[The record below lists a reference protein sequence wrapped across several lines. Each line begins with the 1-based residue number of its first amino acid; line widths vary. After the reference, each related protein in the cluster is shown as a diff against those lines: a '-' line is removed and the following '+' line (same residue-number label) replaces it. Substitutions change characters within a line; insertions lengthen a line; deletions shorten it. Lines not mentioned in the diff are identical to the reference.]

1 MKDPLPPTARTLAA
15 GPDRGPSARMPVV
28 TRSPAAPA
36 SGDATPAE
44 GTPSPAGRAAEY
56 FELLLDDA
64 AAIEYERPLVR
75 ARATGADVGELAELE
90 RVKLLALQVREAFA
104 ARRRRESE
112 LSALF
117 DTANDLAALR
127 GVDSVLTAIVRRA
140 RQLLGTDVSYLTLND
155 EARGDTYMRVTDG
168 SVSARFQALR
178 LPMGAGLGGLVAQTA
193 APYATAS
200 YFSDARFRH
209 TNEINDGVHDEGLVA
224 ILGVPL
230 IRGSRVIGVLFA
242 ADRTERTFDRSEVSL
257 LGSLAAHA
265 AIALDNARLLEETR
279 TALDELSAASR
290 ELRAY
295 TASVERAAG
304 AHDRFIDVVLR
315 GGGVEDVAAAV
326 TEALGGTIT
335 VLDDEGRATAADGSD
350 PALPPDPAGALTLA
364 RSTGR
369 TVRDGSWWTAAVTVD
384 SELLGGL
391 VLQRD
396 DELSDADQR
405 ILERAALV
413 TALLLLIRRTAGEA
427 ENRVRG
433 ELLEELLTAS
443 GRDPDGLRER
453 ARRLG
458 ADLDRPHALVVA
470 RVEDRCRSRALA
482 AATHLAATRGGLAGT
497 HEGAVVL
504 CLPDVEPGAAA
515 ATVGRELTGA
525 GAGPVTV
532 GGAGPATGPA
542 GMAPAHAE
550 AARCAATL
558 IALGRTGGTASAA
571 ELGFFGL
578 LVGDR
583 RDVGAFVTATLDPV
597 LEYDGKRK
605 TDLVGTLQA
614 YFDAGG
620 SPARAAE
627 ALRVHVNT
635 VTQRLDRVGRLLGKD
650 WNAPERALEVQLAL
664 RLHRLTGAVGA

>member
-1 MKDPLPPTARTLAA
+1 MKDPLPPTSRQLAV
-15 GPDRGPSARMPVV
+15 GPCRGP
-28 TRSPAAPA
+28 A
-36 SGDATPAE
+36 S
-44 GTPSPAGRAAEY
+44 GRAAEY
-56 FELLLDDA
+56 LELLLEEA
-64 AAIEYERPLVR
+64 AAIAYERPLVR
-75 ARATGADVGELAELE
+75 ARAAGADGDELAELD
-90 RVKLLALQVREAFA
+90 RVKVLALRVREAFA

-117 DTANDLAALR
+117 DTANDLAALH

-140 RQLLGTDVSYLTLND
+140 RQLLGTDVSYLTLHD
-155 EARGDTYMRVTDG
+155 SRRGDTYMRVTDG

-178 LPMGAGLGGLVAQTA
+178 LPLGAGLGGLVAQTA

-200 YFSDARFRH
+200 YFDDARFRH
-209 TNEINDGVHDEGLVA
+209 TSEINDGVHDEGLVA

-230 IRGSRVIGVLFA
+230 IRGSQVIGVLFA
-242 ADRTERTFDRSEVSL
+242 ADRTQRAYDRSEVSL

-279 TALDELSAASR
+279 AALDELSAASR
-290 ELRAY
+290 ALRAH

-315 GGGVEDVAAAV
+315 GGGVEDVAVAV
-326 TEALGGTIT
+326 TEALGGSIT
-335 VLDDEGRATAADGSD
+335 VLDEEGRVTPADVADG
-350 PALPPDPAGALTLA
+350 AGLPPDPAGALTLA

-391 VLQRD
+391 VLHRD
-396 DELSDADQR
+396 VELSDADQR

-433 ELLEELLTAS
+433 ELLEELLSPTV
-443 GRDPDGLRER
+443 RDPDGLRER

-458 ADLDRPHALVVA
+458 ADLDRPHAVVVA
-470 RVEDRCRSRALA
+470 RVEERCRGRALA

-497 HEGAVVL
+497 HDGCVVL

-515 ATVGRELTGA
+515 GLVCRELSGA

-532 GGAGPATGPA
+532 GGAGPARGPGA
-542 GMAPAHAE
+542 VGGAHLE
-550 AARCAATL
+550 AARCAGTL
-558 IALGRTGGTASAA
+558 VALGRTGGSASAD

-578 LVGDR
+578 LVGDG
-583 RDVGAFVTATLDPV
+583 RDVRAFVDATLAPV
-597 LEYDGKRK
+597 LEYDAKRG
-605 TDLVGTLQA
+605 TELEATLQA
-614 YFDAGG
+614 YFEAGT

-627 ALRVHVNT
+627 VLRVHVNT
-635 VTQRLDRVGRLLGKD
+635 VTQRLERVGRLLGKD
-650 WNAPERALEVQLAL
+650 WNSPGRALEVQLAL
-664 RLHRLTGAVGA
+664 RLHRLTGAVSG

>member
-1 MKDPLPPTARTLAA
+1 MERPLRKDPARPAA
-15 GPDRGPSARMPVV
+15 GAW
-28 TRSPAAPA
+28 
-36 SGDATPAE
+36 
-44 GTPSPAGRAAEY
+44 AGA
-56 FELLLDDA
+56 FLELLLDDA

-75 ARATGADVGELAELE
+75 ARAAGADGDELAELE
-90 RVKLLALQVREAFA
+90 RVKLLALEVREAFA

-117 DTANDLAALR
+117 DTASDLAALR

-155 EARGDTYMRVTDG
+155 PTRRDTYMRVTDG

-178 LPMGAGLGGLVAQTA
+178 LPMGAGLGGLVAQRA

-200 YFSDARFRH
+200 YFEDARFRH
-209 TNEINDGVHDEGLVA
+209 TSEINDGVRDEGLVA

-230 IRGSRVIGVLFA
+230 IRGSQVIGVLYA
-242 ADRTERTFDRSEVSL
+242 ADRAERSFDRSEVAL

-279 TALDELSAASR
+279 AALDELSAASR
-290 ELRAY
+290 ERRAY
-295 TASVERAAG
+295 TASVERAAS

-315 GGGVEDVAAAV
+315 GGGVEDVAVAV
-326 TEALGGTIT
+326 TEALGGSIT
-335 VLDDEGRATAADGSD
+335 VLDEEGRGTPEGS
-350 PALPPDPAGALTLA
+350 PTGAGLPPDPAGALAMSRT
-364 RSTGR
+364 TGR

-391 VLQRD
+391 VLHRD
-396 DELSDADQR
+396 DELSDSDQR

-433 ELLEELLTAS
+433 ELLEELLGPTV
-443 GRDPDGLRER
+443 RDPDGLRER

-458 ADLDRPHALVVA
+458 ADLDRPHAVVVA
-470 RVEDRCRSRALA
+470 RVEERCRGRALA
-482 AATHLAATRGGLAGT
+482 AATHLAATRGGLAGA
-497 HEGAVVL
+497 HDGCVVL
-504 CLPDVEPGAAA
+504 CLPDVEPDVAA
-515 ATVGRELTGA
+515 ATVCRELSGA
-525 GAGPVTV
+525 AGPVTV
-532 GGAGPATGPA
+532 GGAGPVRGPGA
-542 GMAPAHAE
+542 VGAAHEE

-558 IALGRTGGTASAA
+558 VALGRTGGSASAA

-578 LVGDR
+578 LVGDG
-583 RDVGAFVTATLDPV
+583 RDVRGFVETTLGPV
-597 LEYDGKRK
+597 LEYDAKRG
-605 TDLVGTLQA
+605 TELGATLQA
-614 YFDAGG
+614 FFQAGA

-635 VTQRLDRVGRLLGKD
+635 VTQRLERVGRLLGTD
-650 WNAPERALEVQLAL
+650 WNSPGRALEVQLAL
-664 RLHRLTGAVGA
+664 RLHRLTGAVPD

>member
-1 MKDPLPPTARTLAA
+1 
-15 GPDRGPSARMPVV
+15 MPVV
-28 TRSPAAPA
+28 TRSPALPA
-36 SGDATPAE
+36 AGDGPRPA
-44 GTPSPAGRAAEY
+44 AGRAAEY
-56 FELLLDDA
+56 FELLLEDA

-75 ARATGADVGELAELE
+75 ARAAGADGDELAELE
-90 RVKLLALQVREAFA
+90 RVKLLALEVREAFA

-117 DTANDLAALR
+117 DTASDLAALR

-155 EARGDTYMRVTDG
+155 PAAGDTYMRVTDG

-178 LPMGAGLGGLVAQTA
+178 LPMGVGLGGLVAQTA

-200 YFSDARFRH
+200 YFTDARFRH
-209 TNEINDGVHDEGLVA
+209 TSEINDGVHDEGLIA

-230 IRGSRVIGVLFA
+230 IRGSQVIGVLFA

-279 TALDELSAASR
+279 AALDELSTASR
-290 ELRAY
+290 ELRAH

-326 TEALGGTIT
+326 TEALGGSIT
-335 VLDDEGRATAADGSD
+335 VLDEEGRVTPADGGISGD
-350 PALPPDPAGALTLA
+350 EAAAELPPDPAGALTLA

-369 TVRDGSWWTAAVTVD
+369 TVRDGTWWTAAVTVD

-391 VLQRD
+391 VLHRD
-396 DELSDADQR
+396 DELSEADQR

-433 ELLEELLTAS
+433 ELLEELLGATV
-443 GRDPDGLRER
+443 RDPDGVRER

-458 ADLDRPHALVVA
+458 ADLDRPHAVVVA
-470 RVEDRCRSRALA
+470 RVEERCRSRALA

-497 HEGAVVL
+497 HDGCVVL
-504 CLPDVEPGAAA
+504 CLPDLEPGAAA
-515 ATVGRELTGA
+515 ATVRRELGNA
-525 GAGPVTV
+525 GAGTVTV
-532 GGAGPATGPA
+532 GGAGPARGPA
-542 GMAPAHAE
+542 SMAPAHEE

-558 IALGRTGGTASAA
+558 IALGRAGGAASAE

-578 LVGDR
+578 LVGDG
-583 RDVGAFVTATLDPV
+583 RDVRGFVQATLAPV
-597 LEYDGKRK
+597 LDYDVKRG
-605 TDLVGTLQA
+605 TDLEGTLQA
-614 YFDAGG
+614 FFDAGS

-635 VTQRLDRVGRLLGKD
+635 VTQRLDRVSRLLGKE
-650 WNAPERALEVQLAL
+650 WSSPERALEVQLAL
-664 RLHRLTGAVGA
+664 RLHRLTGAVPD

>member
-1 MKDPLPPTARTLAA
+1 
-15 GPDRGPSARMPVV
+15 MPVV
-28 TRSPAAPA
+28 TRSRSAQP
-36 SGDATPAE
+36 STE
-44 GTPSPAGRAAEY
+44 GTQPARARAAEY

-64 AAIEYERPLVR
+64 AAIQYERPLVR
-75 ARATGADVGELAELE
+75 ARAAGADGEELAELE
-90 RVKLLALQVREAFA
+90 RLKLLALQVREAFA

-117 DTANDLAALR
+117 DTANDLAALHS
-127 GVDSVLTAIVRRA
+127 VDSVLTAIVRRA
-140 RQLLGTDVSYLTLND
+140 RQLLGSDVSYLTLND
-155 EARGDTYMRVTDG
+155 PGRRDTYMRVTDG

-200 YFSDARFRH
+200 YFTDTRFRH
-209 TNEINDGVHDEGLVA
+209 TSEINDGVQDEGLVA

-230 IRGSRVIGVLFA
+230 IRGSQVIGVLYA
-242 ADRTERTFDRSEVSL
+242 ADRTERSFDRSEVAL

-279 TALDELSAASR
+279 AALDELSAASR

-304 AHDRFIDVVLR
+304 AHDRFVDVVLS
-315 GGGVEDVAAAV
+315 GGGVEDVAAVV
-326 TEALGGTIT
+326 TETLGGRIT
-335 VLDDEGRATAADGSD
+335 VLDEEGRVTPGGEDGADV
-350 PALPPDPAGALTLA
+350 LPPDPAAALTMA
-364 RSTGR
+364 RTTGR

-384 SELLGGL
+384 NELLGGL
-391 VLQRD
+391 VLHRD
-396 DELSDADQR
+396 GELSESDQR

-433 ELLEELLTAS
+433 ELLEELLSPAV
-443 GRDPDGLRER
+443 RDPEGLRER

-458 ADLDRPHALVVA
+458 ADLDRPHAVAVA
-470 RVEDRCRSRALA
+470 RVEERCRPRALA

-497 HEGAVVL
+497 HDGCVVL
-504 CLPDVEPGAAA
+504 CLPDLEPSAAA
-515 ATVGRELTGA
+515 ALVGKELSGA
-525 GAGPVTV
+525 GVAPVTV
-532 GGAGPATGPA
+532 GGAGPVRGPVA
-542 GMAPAHAE
+542 VGAAHAE

-558 IALGRTGGTASAA
+558 VALGRTGSSASAE

-578 LVGDR
+578 LVGEG
-583 RDVGAFVTATLDPV
+583 RDVRGFVDATLAPV
-597 LEYDGKRK
+597 LDYDAKRG
-605 TDLVGTLQA
+605 TDLVATLHA
-614 YFDAGG
+614 FFAAGA

-650 WNAPERALEVQLAL
+650 WNSPERALEVQLAL
-664 RLHRLTGAVGA
+664 RLHRLTGELNS

>member
-1 MKDPLPPTARTLAA
+1 MKDPLPPTARQLAV
-15 GPDRGPSARMPVV
+15 GPCRGP
-28 TRSPAAPA
+28 A
-36 SGDATPAE
+36 S
-44 GTPSPAGRAAEY
+44 GRAAEY
-56 FELLLDDA
+56 LELLLEEA

-75 ARATGADVGELAELE
+75 ARAAGADGDELAELE

-117 DTANDLAALR
+117 DTANDLAALH

-140 RQLLGTDVSYLTLND
+140 RQLLGTDVSYLTLHD
-155 EARGDTYMRVTDG
+155 ARRGDTYMRVTDG
-168 SVSARFQALR
+168 SVSAPFQALR
-178 LPMGAGLGGLVAQTA
+178 LPLGAGLGGLVAQTA

-200 YFSDARFRH
+200 YFDDARFRH
-209 TNEINDGVHDEGLVA
+209 TSEINDGVHDEGLVA

-230 IRGSRVIGVLFA
+230 IRGSQVIGVLFA
-242 ADRTERTFDRSEVSL
+242 ADRTQRTYDRSEVSL

-279 TALDELSAASR
+279 AALDELSAASR
-290 ELRAY
+290 ELRAH

-315 GGGVEDVAAAV
+315 GGGVEDVAVAV
-326 TEALGGTIT
+326 TEALGGSIT
-335 VLDDEGRATAADGSD
+335 VLDEEGRVTPAEAADDAG
-350 PALPPDPAGALTLA
+350 LPPDPAGALTLA

-391 VLQRD
+391 VLHRD

-433 ELLEELLTAS
+433 ELLEELLSPAV
-443 GRDPDGLRER
+443 RDPDGLRER

-458 ADLDRPHALVVA
+458 ADLDRPHAVVVA
-470 RVEDRCRSRALA
+470 RVEERCRGRALA

-497 HEGAVVL
+497 HDGCVVL
-504 CLPDVEPGAAA
+504 CLPDVEPGTAAA
-515 ATVGRELTGA
+515 WMCRELTGA

-532 GGAGPATGPA
+532 GGAGPARGP
-542 GMAPAHAE
+542 
-550 AARCAATL
+550 
-558 IALGRTGGTASAA
+558 
-571 ELGFFGL
+571 
-578 LVGDR
+578 
-583 RDVGAFVTATLDPV
+583 
-597 LEYDGKRK
+597 
-605 TDLVGTLQA
+605 
-614 YFDAGG
+614 
-620 SPARAAE
+620 
-627 ALRVHVNT
+627 
-635 VTQRLDRVGRLLGKD
+635 
-650 WNAPERALEVQLAL
+650 
-664 RLHRLTGAVGA
+664 GAVGAAHL

>member
-1 MKDPLPPTARTLAA
+1 
-15 GPDRGPSARMPVV
+15 MPVV
-28 TRSPAAPA
+28 TRSPAVPPA
-36 SGDATPAE
+36 GDGPRAA
-44 GTPSPAGRAAEY
+44 SGRAAEY
-56 FELLLDDA
+56 FELLLEDA
-64 AAIEYERPLVR
+64 GAIEYERPLVR
-75 ARATGADVGELAELE
+75 ARAAGADGDELAELE
-90 RVKLLALQVREAFA
+90 RVKLLALEVREAFA

-155 EARGDTYMRVTDG
+155 PSQGDTYMRVTDG

-178 LPMGAGLGGLVAQTA
+178 LPLGAGLGGLVAQTA

-200 YFSDARFRH
+200 YFTDNRFKH
-209 TNEINDGVHDEGLVA
+209 TNQINDGVHDEGLVA

-230 IRGSRVIGVLFA
+230 IRGSQVIGVLFA
-242 ADRTERTFDRSEVSL
+242 ADRAERTFDRSEVSL

-279 TALDELSAASR
+279 AALDELSAATR
-290 ELRAY
+290 ELRAH

-326 TEALGGTIT
+326 TEALGGSIT
-335 VLDDEGRATAADGSD
+335 VLDEEGRVTPADSPAGSE
-350 PALPPDPAGALTLA
+350 LPPDPAGALTLA

-369 TVRDGSWWTAAVTVD
+369 TVRDGNWWTAAVTVD

-391 VLQRD
+391 VLHRD

-433 ELLEELLTAS
+433 ELLGELLRSTV
-443 GRDPDGLRER
+443 RDPDGVRER

-458 ADLDRPHALVVA
+458 ADLDRPHAVVVV
-470 RVEDRCRSRALA
+470 RTEERCRPRALA

-497 HEGAVVL
+497 HDGCVVL
-504 CLPDVEPGAAA
+504 CLPDLEPGAAA
-515 ATVGRELTGA
+515 GTVCRDLTNA

-532 GGAGPATGPA
+532 GGAGPARGPGA
-542 GMAPAHAE
+542 MAAAQAE

-558 IALGRTGGTASAA
+558 VALGRAGGSASAG

-578 LVGDR
+578 LVGDQ
-583 RDVGAFVTATLDPV
+583 RDVRGFVDATLAPV
-597 LEYDGKRK
+597 LEYDAKRG
-605 TDLVGTLQA
+605 TDLEGTLQA
-614 YFDAGG
+614 FFDAGN

-635 VTQRLDRVGRLLGKD
+635 VTQRLDRVSRLLGRE
-650 WNAPERALEVQLAL
+650 WSSPERALEVQLAL
-664 RLHRLTGAVGA
+664 RLHRLTGAVPD

>member
-1 MKDPLPPTARTLAA
+1 
-15 GPDRGPSARMPVV
+15 
-28 TRSPAAPA
+28 
-36 SGDATPAE
+36 
-44 GTPSPAGRAAEY
+44 
-56 FELLLDDA
+56 
-64 AAIEYERPLVR
+64 
-75 ARATGADVGELAELE
+75 
-90 RVKLLALQVREAFA
+90 VREAFA

-117 DTANDLAALR
+117 DTASDLAALR

-155 EARGDTYMRVTDG
+155 PTRRDTYMRVTDG
-168 SVSARFQALR
+168 TVSARFQALR
-178 LPMGAGLGGLVAQTA
+178 LPMGAGLGGLVAQSA

-200 YFSDARFRH
+200 YFTDVRFRH
-209 TNEINDGVHDEGLVA
+209 TDEINDGVRDEGLLA

-230 IRGSRVIGVLFA
+230 IRGSQVIGVLYA
-242 ADRTERTFDRSEVSL
+242 ADRAERTFDRSEVAL

-290 ELRAY
+290 ELRAH

-304 AHDRFIDVVLR
+304 AHDRFIDLVLR

-326 TEALGGTIT
+326 KETLGGSIT
-335 VLDDEGRATAADGSD
+335 VLDEEGRVTPAAEDGATTE
-350 PALPPDPAGALTLA
+350 LPPDPAGALTLA

-369 TVRDGSWWTAAVTVD
+369 TVQDGSWWTAAVTVGN
-384 SELLGGL
+384 ELLGGL
-391 VLQRD
+391 VLHRE

-433 ELLEELLTAS
+433 ELLEELLGTTV
-443 GRDPDGLRER
+443 RDPDGVRER

-458 ADLDRPHALVVA
+458 ADLDRPHAVVVA
-470 RVEDRCRSRALA
+470 RVEERCRGRALA
-482 AATHLAATRGGLAGT
+482 AASHLAATRGGLAGS
-497 HEGAVVL
+497 HDDCVVL
-504 CLPDVEPGAAA
+504 CLPDLAPGDAA
-515 ATVGRELTGA
+515 ATVCRELRSA
-525 GAGPVTV
+525 GAGTATV
-532 GGAGPATGPA
+532 GGAGPVRGPGA
-542 GMAPAHAE
+542 VAAAHAE

-558 IALGRTGGTASAA
+558 VALGRAGSSASAE

-578 LVGDR
+578 LVGDG
-583 RDVGAFVTATLDPV
+583 RDVRGFVEATLAPV
-597 LEYDGKRK
+597 LEYDAKRG

-614 YFDAGG
+614 FFDAGS

-635 VTQRLDRVGRLLGKD
+635 VTQRLERVSRLLGKE
-650 WNAPERALEVQLAL
+650 WSSPAQALEVQLAL
-664 RLHRLTGAVGA
+664 RLHRLTGAVAD

>member
-1 MKDPLPPTARTLAA
+1 M
-15 GPDRGPSARMPVV
+15 SAI
-28 TRSPAAPA
+28 
-36 SGDATPAE
+36 
-44 GTPSPAGRAAEY
+44 EY
-56 FELLLDDA
+56 FELLLEDA

-75 ARATGADVGELAELE
+75 ARSAGAEGEELAELE
-90 RVKLLALQVREAFA
+90 RVKLLALEVREAFA

-117 DTANDLAALR
+117 DTASDLAALR

-155 EARGDTYMRVTDG
+155 PGAGDTYMRVTDG

-200 YFSDARFRH
+200 YFTDARFRH
-209 TNEINDGVHDEGLVA
+209 THEINDGVDDEGLVA

-230 IRGSRVIGVLFA
+230 IRGSQVIGVLFA

-279 TALDELSAASR
+279 AALDELSTASR

-304 AHDRFIDVVLR
+304 AHDRFIDLVLR
-315 GGGVEDVAAAV
+315 GGGVEDVATAV
-326 TEALGGTIT
+326 TEALGGSIT
-335 VLDDEGRATAADGSD
+335 VLDEEGRVTPADDGS
-350 PALPPDPAGALTLA
+350 AVLPPDPAGALTRA

-391 VLQRD
+391 VLHRER
-396 DELSDADQR
+396 ELSEADQR

-433 ELLEELLTAS
+433 ELLEELLGTS
-443 GRDPDGLRER
+443 VRDPEGVRER

-458 ADLDRPHALVVA
+458 ADLDRPHAVVVA
-470 RVEDRCRSRALA
+470 RVEERCRPRALA

-497 HEGAVVL
+497 HDGCVVL
-504 CLPDVEPGAAA
+504 CLPDLEPGEAA
-515 ATVGRELTGA
+515 ATVHRELGNAATGT
-525 GAGPVTV
+525 VTV
-532 GGAGPATGPA
+532 GGAGPARGPA
-542 GMAPAHAE
+542 AIAPAHVE

-558 IALGRTGGTASAA
+558 VALGRTGGSASAD

-578 LVGDR
+578 LVGEG
-583 RDVGAFVTATLDPV
+583 RDVRTFVAATLAPV
-597 LEYDGKRK
+597 LEYDTKRG
-605 TDLVGTLQA
+605 TDLEGTLQA
-614 YFDAGG
+614 FFDAGN

-627 ALRVHVNT
+627 VLRVHVNT
-635 VTQRLDRVGRLLGKD
+635 VTQRLDRVSRLLGKE
-650 WNAPERALEVQLAL
+650 WSTPERALEVQLAL
-664 RLHRLTGAVGA
+664 RLHRLTGAVPD

>member
-1 MKDPLPPTARTLAA
+1 MA
-15 GPDRGPSARMPVV
+15 VV
-28 TRSPAAPA
+28 
-36 SGDATPAE
+36 
-44 GTPSPAGRAAEY
+44 TPSPDSPFPGDDRRPAAGRAAEY
-56 FELLLDDA
+56 FELLLEDA
-64 AAIEYERPLVR
+64 AAIQYERPLVR
-75 ARATGADVGELAELE
+75 ARAGGADGDELAELE
-90 RVKLLALQVREAFA
+90 RVKLLALEVREAFA

-155 EARGDTYMRVTDG
+155 PGRGDTYMRVTDG

-178 LPMGAGLGGLVAQTA
+178 LPMGAGLGGLVAQRA

-200 YFSDARFRH
+200 YFTDARFRH
-209 TNEINDGVHDEGLVA
+209 TSEINDGVHDEGLVA

-230 IRGSRVIGVLFA
+230 IRGSQVIGVLFA
-242 ADRTERTFDRSEVSL
+242 ADRTERSFDRSEVSL

-265 AIALDNARLLEETR
+265 AIALDNTRLLEETR
-279 TALDELSAASR
+279 AALDELSAASR

-315 GGGVEDVAAAV
+315 GGGVEDVAGAV
-326 TEALGGTIT
+326 TEALGGSIT
-335 VLDDEGRATAADGSD
+335 VLDEEGRATPSDGPD
-350 PALPPDPAGALTLA
+350 GTGLPPDPAGALTLA

-391 VLQRD
+391 VLHRD

-433 ELLEELLTAS
+433 ELLEELLSPAV
-443 GRDPDGLRER
+443 RDPDGLRER

-458 ADLDRPHALVVA
+458 ADLDRPHAVVVA
-470 RVEDRCRSRALA
+470 RVEERCRGRALA

-497 HEGAVVL
+497 HDGAVVL
-504 CLPDVEPGAAA
+504 CLPDVEPGPAAA
-515 ATVGRELTGA
+515 SVCRDLTGA

-532 GGAGPATGPA
+532 GGAGPVRGPGA
-542 GMAPAHAE
+542 VRDAHLE

-558 IALGRTGGTASAA
+558 VALGRPGGSASAD

-578 LVGDR
+578 LVGDG
-583 RDVGAFVTATLDPV
+583 RDVGAFVAATLAPV
-597 LEYDGKRK
+597 LDYDDKRG
-605 TDLVGTLQA
+605 TDLVATLQA
-614 YFDAGG
+614 FFEAGA

-635 VTQRLDRVGRLLGKD
+635 VTQRLERVGRLLGRD
-650 WNAPERALEVQLAL
+650 WNSPARALEVQLAL
-664 RLHRLTGAVGA
+664 RLHRLTGAVPG

>member
-1 MKDPLPPTARTLAA
+1 MT
-15 GPDRGPSARMPVV
+15 GV
-28 TRSPAAPA
+28 TRPPAAA
-36 SGDATPAE
+36 RAADGAR
-44 GTPSPAGRAAEY
+44 SPVGRAAEY
-56 FELLLDDA
+56 FHLLLEDA
-64 AAIEYERPLVR
+64 TSIEYERPLVR
-75 ARATGADVGELAELE
+75 ARAAGADGEELADLE

-117 DTANDLAALR
+117 DTASDLAALR
-127 GVDSVLTAIVRRA
+127 SVDSVLTAIVRRA

-155 EARGDTYMRVTDG
+155 SARRHTYMRVTDG

-178 LPMGAGLGGLVAQTA
+178 LPMGAGLGGLVAQTS

-200 YFSDARFRH
+200 YFADARFKH
-209 TNEINDGVHDEGLVA
+209 TNEINDGVREEGLVA

-230 IRGSRVIGVLFA
+230 IRGSQVIGVLYA
-242 ADRTERTFDRSEVSL
+242 ADRTERSFDRSEVAL

-279 TALDELSAASR
+279 AALDELSAASR
-290 ELRAY
+290 ELRAH

-315 GGGVEDVAAAV
+315 GGGVEAVATAV

-335 VLDDEGRATAADGSD
+335 VLDQEGRVTPRPDPDGAPADCE
-350 PALPPDPAGALTLA
+350 LPPDPAAALTLA

-369 TVRDGSWWTAAVTVD
+369 TVRDGIWWTAAVTVD

-391 VLQRD
+391 VLRRD
-396 DELSDADQR
+396 DPLSDADQR

-433 ELLEELLTAS
+433 ELLEELLGRTV
-443 GRDPDGLRER
+443 RDPDGLRER

-458 ADLDRPHALVVA
+458 ADLDQPLAIVVA
-470 RVEDRCRSRALA
+470 RVEERARARALA
-482 AATHLAATRGGLAGT
+482 GATHLAATRGGLAAV
-497 HEGAVVL
+497 HDGALVL
-504 CLPDVEPGAAA
+504 CLPDLAPGVAAS
-515 ATVGRELTGA
+515 TVRRELGTA
-525 GAGPVTV
+525 GADPVTV
-532 GGAGPATGPA
+532 GAAGPVRGPGA
-542 GMAPAHAE
+542 VAAAYAE

-558 IALGRTGGTASAA
+558 VALGRTGDSAGA
-571 ELGFFGL
+571 EELGFFGL
-578 LVGDR
+578 LVGEG
-583 RDVGAFVTATLDPV
+583 RDVRSFVDATLAPV
-597 LEYDGKRK
+597 LEYDARRG
-605 TDLVGTLQA
+605 TELVATLQA
-614 YFDAGG
+614 YFEAGA

-627 ALRVHVNT
+627 ALQVHVNT
-635 VTQRLDRVGRLLGKD
+635 VTQRLDRVSRLIGKE
-650 WNAPERALEVQLAL
+650 WSSPERALEVQLAL
-664 RLHRLTGAVGA
+664 RLHRLTDTSAV

>member
-1 MKDPLPPTARTLAA
+1 
-15 GPDRGPSARMPVV
+15 MPVV
-28 TRSPAAPA
+28 TRSPAVAA
-36 SGDATPAE
+36 SEDGPRP
-44 GTPSPAGRAAEY
+44 PSGRAAEY
-56 FELLLDDA
+56 FELLLEDA
-64 AAIEYERPLVR
+64 GAIEYERPLVR
-75 ARATGADVGELAELE
+75 ARAAGADAAELAELE
-90 RVKLLALQVREAFA
+90 RVKLLALEVREAFA

-155 EARGDTYMRVTDG
+155 PAEGDTYMRVTDG

-200 YFSDARFRH
+200 YFTDARFKH
-209 TNEINDGVHDEGLVA
+209 TNQINDGVHDEGLVA

-230 IRGSRVIGVLFA
+230 IRGSQVIGVLFA
-242 ADRTERTFDRSEVSL
+242 ADRTERSFDRSQVSL
-257 LGSLAAHA
+257 LSSLAAHA

-290 ELRAY
+290 ELRAH

-335 VLDDEGRATAADGSD
+335 VLDEEGRVTPADS
-350 PALPPDPAGALTLA
+350 PASQLPPDPAGALTLA

-391 VLQRD
+391 VLHRD
-396 DELSDADQR
+396 DQLSDSDQR

-433 ELLEELLTAS
+433 ELLEELLRAS
-443 GRDPDGLRER
+443 VRDPDGVRER

-458 ADLDRPHALVVA
+458 ADLDRPHAVVVA
-470 RVEDRCRSRALA
+470 RTEERCRARALA

-497 HEGAVVL
+497 HDGSVVL
-504 CLPDVEPGAAA
+504 CLPDLAPDVAAS
-515 ATVGRELTGA
+515 TVRRELANAGA
-525 GAGPVTV
+525 GAVTV
-532 GGAGPATGPA
+532 GGAGPARGPGA
-542 GMAPAHAE
+542 MAAAHAE

-558 IALGRTGGTASAA
+558 VALGRTGGSASAE

-578 LVGDR
+578 LVGDG
-583 RDVGAFVTATLDPV
+583 RDVHGFVAATLAPV
-597 LEYDGKRK
+597 LEYDAKRG
-605 TDLVGTLQA
+605 TDLQGTLQA
-614 YFDAGG
+614 YFDAGN

-635 VTQRLDRVGRLLGKD
+635 VTQRLDRVSRLLGRE
-650 WNAPERALEVQLAL
+650 WSSPERALEVQLAL
-664 RLHRLTGAVGA
+664 RLHKLTGAVPD

>member
-1 MKDPLPPTARTLAA
+1 
-15 GPDRGPSARMPVV
+15 MPVV
-28 TRSPAAPA
+28 TRSSPVPGA
-36 SGDATPAE
+36 GDADGARPA
-44 GTPSPAGRAAEY
+44 PGRAAEY

-75 ARATGADVGELAELE
+75 ARAAGADGEELAGLE

-127 GVDSVLTAIVRRA
+127 GVDSVLSAIVRRA

-155 EARGDTYMRVTDG
+155 PAAGDTYMRATDG

-200 YFSDARFRH
+200 YFTDARFRH
-209 TNEINDGVHDEGLVA
+209 TNEINDGVTDEGLVA

-230 IRGSRVIGVLFA
+230 IRGSQVIGVLFA
-242 ADRTERTFDRSEVSL
+242 ADRTERTYDRSEVSL

-279 TALDELSAASR
+279 AALDELSAASR
-290 ELRAY
+290 ELRAH

-326 TEALGGTIT
+326 TEALGGSIT
-335 VLDDEGRATAADGSD
+335 VLDDEGRVTPAGAEDGTD
-350 PALPPDPAGALTLA
+350 LPLDPAGALSLA
-364 RSTGR
+364 RTTGR

-391 VLQRD
+391 VLHRD
-396 DELSDADQR
+396 DELSDSDQR

-433 ELLEELLTAS
+433 ELLEELLGPTV
-443 GRDPDGLRER
+443 RDPDGVRER

-458 ADLDRPHALVVA
+458 ADLDRPHAVVVV
-470 RVEDRCRSRALA
+470 RVEERCRARALA

-497 HEGAVVL
+497 HDGCVVL
-504 CLPDVEPGAAA
+504 CLPDLAPGAAA
-515 ATVGRELTGA
+515 STVRRDLGHA

-532 GGAGPATGPA
+532 GGAGPARGPGA
-542 GMAPAHAE
+542 VATAHGE

-558 IALGRTGGTASAA
+558 VALGRAGDSASAE

-578 LVGDR
+578 LVGEG
-583 RDVGAFVTATLDPV
+583 RDVRGFVEATLRPV
-597 LEYDGKRK
+597 LEYDAKRG
-605 TDLVGTLQA
+605 TDLVATLQA
-614 YFDAGG
+614 YFDAGN

-635 VTQRLDRVGRLLGKD
+635 VTQRLDRVSRLLGKE
-650 WNAPERALEVQLAL
+650 WSSPARALEVQLAL
-664 RLHRLTGAVGA
+664 RLHRLTDDAVPD

>member
-1 MKDPLPPTARTLAA
+1 MT
-15 GPDRGPSARMPVV
+15 
-28 TRSPAAPA
+28 
-36 SGDATPAE
+36 
-44 GTPSPAGRAAEY
+44 RAAEY
-56 FELLLDDA
+56 FELLLEDA

-75 ARATGADVGELAELE
+75 ARAAGADGDELAELE
-90 RVKLLALQVREAFA
+90 RVKLLALEVREAFA

-127 GVDSVLTAIVRRA
+127 GVDSVLTAIIRRA
-140 RQLLGTDVSYLTLND
+140 RQLLGTDVSYLTLHD
-155 EARGDTYMRVTDG
+155 PAAGDTYMRVTDG

-178 LPMGAGLGGLVAQTA
+178 LQMGAGLGGLVAQSA
-193 APYATAS
+193 APYATSS
-200 YFSDARFRH
+200 YFNDARFRH
-209 TNEINDGVHDEGLVA
+209 TDEINDGVHDEGLVA

-230 IRGSRVIGVLFA
+230 IRGSQVIGVLFA

-290 ELRAY
+290 ELRAH

-326 TEALGGTIT
+326 TEALGGSIT
-335 VLDDEGRATAADGSD
+335 VVDEGGRVAPADDGASTELPAD
-350 PALPPDPAGALTLA
+350 PAAALTLA

-391 VLQRD
+391 ILHREE
-396 DELSDADQR
+396 ELTDSEQR

-433 ELLEELLTAS
+433 ELLEELLS
-443 GRDPDGLRER
+443 GSMRDPDGMRER

-458 ADLDRPHALVVA
+458 ADLDRPHAVVVA
-470 RVEDRCRSRALA
+470 RVEPRCRTRALA

-497 HEGAVVL
+497 HEGNVVV
-504 CLPDVEPGAAA
+504 CLPDMAAETAAA
-515 ATVGRELTGA
+515 CVRRELANAGA
-525 GAGPVTV
+525 GAVTA
-532 GGAGPATGPA
+532 GGAGPARGPGA
-542 GMAPAHAE
+542 VATAHAE

-558 IALGRTGGTASAA
+558 VALGRAGTSASAD

-578 LVGDR
+578 LLGEG
-583 RDVGAFVTATLDPV
+583 RDVRGFVEATLSPV
-597 LEYDGKRK
+597 LEYDAKRG
-605 TDLVGTLQA
+605 TDLAGTLQA
-614 YFDAGG
+614 FFDAGN

-627 ALRVHVNT
+627 GLRVHVNT
-635 VTQRLDRVGRLLGKD
+635 VTQRLERVGRLLGKD
-650 WNAPERALEVQLAL
+650 WSAPARALEVQLAL
-664 RLHRLTGAVGA
+664 RLHRLTDTSAV